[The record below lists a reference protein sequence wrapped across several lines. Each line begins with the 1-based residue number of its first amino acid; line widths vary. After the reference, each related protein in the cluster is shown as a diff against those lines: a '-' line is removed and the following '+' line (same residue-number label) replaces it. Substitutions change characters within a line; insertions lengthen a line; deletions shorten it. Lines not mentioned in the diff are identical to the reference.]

1 MRRFARGSL
10 LLGAALMPA
19 ITGCGREA
27 NDAGRAGSTAG
38 SAPPGN
44 DQIAVRDVGFA
55 TPESVLHDPLTD
67 SYLVSNINGSPL
79 EADDNGFISLLTPEG
94 QVASLKWIDG
104 ASDSVTLHA
113 PKGMAV
119 VGSFLYVADLTTIR
133 RFDRRTGA
141 PRGEFPI
148 PGATFLNDVAAT
160 PDGSVYFTDSGLRA
174 GAGGFEPSG
183 TDAVYRLA
191 PDGALDTL
199 ARGDS
204 LGRPNGIALAG
215 DTVWVV
221 SFGSGE
227 LYRVVNGGRS
237 DIQKLPR
244 GSLDGLVIVVG
255 DFFVSSWD
263 GESVY
268 RGRPAGPF
276 AEAIKGLKAP
286 ADIGHDMWRNRILI
300 PLFNENE
307 VRFVPLAF

>member
-1 MRRFARGSL
+1 MPPIARGSVL
-10 LLGAALMPA
+10 LLAALGGAAP
-19 ITGCGREA
+19 GCSRKA
-27 NDAGRAGSTAG
+27 DDAGRADSAAG
-38 SAPPGN
+38 SAPAAA
-44 DQIAVRDVGFA
+44 DQIAVTDVGFA

-119 VGSFLYVADLTTIR
+119 VGAFLYVADLNTIR

-148 PGATFLNDVAAT
+148 PGASFLNDVAAT

-183 TDAVYRLA
+183 TDAVYRLT
-191 PDGALDTL
+191 PDGGLDTL

-227 LYRVVNGGRS
+227 LYRVVNGGRA
-237 DIQKLPR
+237 DIQKFPR

-255 DFFVSSWD
+255 DLFVSSWE
-263 GESVY
+263 GESVF

-276 AEAIKGLKAP
+276 AEALRGLEAP